1 MASRPGWQTI
11 PIHILTNISKKR
23 ESGNAI
29 SSSNWRIW
37 WRNYSKTF
45 FWKSKK
51 LSKSSWSIVSRFIQF
66 FLFFS
71 GLEQLKLSFRPL
83 TFISFISFSAWF
95 FKKNISITMF
105 FYQNKFY
112 CLFAFT
118 SWDIGQYMYC
128 NCLLTRLRRHK
139 FWY

>member
-1 MASRPGWQTI
+1 MVEKLFQDLFLKI
-11 PIHILTNISKKR
+11 Q
-23 ESGNAI
+23 
-29 SSSNWRIW
+29 
-37 WRNYSKTF
+37 KTKQIF
-45 FWKSKK
+45 
-51 LSKSSWSIVSRFIQF
+51 LINSITFYTV

-105 FYQNKFY
+105 SYQNKFY

-139 FWY
+139 FWYQTVFSNQAVFSTRPKSQDKDVNILRTKIAFKVK